1 MAHGGSP
8 LQPTIEKLLRI
19 DPDDKQKVYASV
31 FDAADLSSLNYWL
44 EIIFSAGIATLGL
57 VLNSPAVVIGA
68 MLVSPLMGPILAA
81 GLALAAADLYLGVKS
96 LLNILASVLVAVSLS
111 ALVVWVLP
119 FHTVTTEVL
128 ARTQPNLLDLAV
140 AVFSGLAGSVVVCR
154 GGGGG
159 GVTALPGVAIA
170 VALMPPLCTVGFGVG
185 SGWNWQIISGAMLLF
200 VTNLAAIIA
209 SGFVVFLA
217 VNMNDVGVR
226 EQIDATIRQR
236 ASRDWLYGFLTSAG
250 LSDTVGHI
258 GKLRW
263 RVGMLA
269 GVLALLFFPL
279 TKSLL
284 QVRDEAIARAAVR
297 ETTRRLVPASSIVS
311 ERVSIGAD
319 AIEVGLVTTEQVQ
332 QGEVEKAQAVLE
344 ARTGKRVVLQARKVA
359 DQEELAQLR
368 DRLVNL
374 PVFAAAAPQPMVPP
388 EFAQARQNML
398 PRLEGPLTAVWPA
411 QTAPLQDYEI
421 ALTRDRLVVRVRYS
435 STVPLTPA
443 FRELVENLLRKQLN
457 APELV
462 LELER
467 VRAPRR
473 AR

>member
-1 MAHGGSP
+1 MSYAGSP

-31 FDAADLSSLNYWL
+31 FDAADLASLNYWL

-96 LLNILASVLVAVSLS
+96 LLNILVSVLVAVSLS
-111 ALVVWVLP
+111 ALVVWILP
-119 FHTVTTEVL
+119 FHTVTTEIL

-185 SGWNWQIISGAMLLF
+185 AGWNWQIISGAMLLF

-217 VNMNDVGVR
+217 VNMNAVGIR
-226 EQIDATIRQR
+226 EQIDATITQR
-236 ASRDWLYGFLTSAG
+236 AAQDWLYRILTSAG
-250 LSDTVGHI
+250 LSHTVGHI

-297 ETTRRLVPASSIVS
+297 EVTRRLVPAASIVS
-311 ERVSIGAD
+311 ERVSIGTD
-319 AIEVGLVTTEQVQ
+319 AIEVSLVTTEQVR

-344 ARTGKRVVLQARKVA
+344 ARTGKVVVMQARKVA

-374 PVFAAAAPQPMVPP
+374 PVFAAPPPQPALPP
-388 EFAQARQNML
+388 EFARVRQEML
-398 PRLEGPLTAVWPA
+398 PRLEEPLTAVWPA
-411 QTAPLQDYEI
+411 QTAPIQDYEI
-421 ALTRDRLVVRVRYS
+421 ALTRDQLVVRVRYS
-435 STVPLTPA
+435 SATPLSPA
-443 FRELVENLLRKQLN
+443 FRELVQNLLRKQLN

-462 LELER
+462 LQLER
-467 VRAPRR
+467 VRAPRTR
-473 AR
+473 